1 MNPENRLLG
10 PIAACL
16 ALVRIWSLWLALVC
30 TPAVAQ
36 ITLTTQPQPTMANY
50 PGMRVQVG
58 IGANIP
64 PNTAYAIQWQKDGV
78 NLTNSPHYQGAVTVG
93 VDAPASGSSAV
104 FVHALIIIPDLQV
117 SDTGNYRAI
126 LYAGGL
132 SATSAIS
139 KIAPLSFTPRKPVV
153 RLAANDASVPAGT
166 SFVTFRTQIT
176 ASPDCSYQVFK
187 DNIPFSDDTEAKR
200 HGFYGVKGNVTAD
213 GDSFFDFVVSPV
225 TAESAGVYKM
235 MITGPAGSATTRDI
249 RLSLV
254 PGTAPVIT
262 SQPNPVAIGSP
273 GSNLKVTGFAA
284 TGNPAPTYYF
294 AKDGGPL
301 QLLATAELNFAYL
314 LPSDTGI
321 YSIVAS
327 NSVSTV
333 TFNPV
338 TVSTTPP
345 TTQVH
350 VPTPVASIG
359 SVDQLRG
366 AVLKANVYFGVDDH
380 PNPNTYELQF
390 SATGNSF
397 TIPPGGYLPAQTV
410 NYALDLTG
418 TYGKDAY
425 GSPVPTLNV
434 SGFKAENGELVTAH
448 FYLFSDDNHLDVWY
462 DAPAKLIHH
471 FSYYTW
477 SNLATPSAGPT
488 ITLNPASTSVITGS
502 RAAFQVFA
510 TGTPPLSYQWQKNNV
525 DLPGE
530 TNRTLTIAST
540 AAANA
545 GSYRVKVINGSG
557 GFKFST
563 AATLSLNA
571 ALPPVFNRH
580 PQSYDYYEGEPAA
593 LQIGIGIPNG
603 TGGPIYPQSIP
614 ATIRWERDG
623 VPVKTVLGPI
633 NTIESSIGLGVK
645 DGAWNYI
652 TKQEAGT
659 YVAFASVLGSETNS
673 TPAFVR
679 VVNDQDAPIFR
690 AYNTT
695 YNLTNS
701 AGAVLMAEV
710 VGTQDPDQLG
720 TLRLNRVA
728 YQWKHEGVPIP
739 GANLPYYQIRSMD
752 AAQAGLYTVVATGL
766 SGASTESGPI
776 AVNLVDPCVPPANDA
791 ALRGSVY
798 YLSPKAD
805 TAPWPSGVVAL
816 QFGATGN
823 TYEVPATASH
833 PGFSGTWSS
842 QTFGTTYQVT
852 LNGFTF
858 RDGKTSAVYFNIS
871 CSNGGTL
878 FTLSQGVSP
887 FAFLSGAA
895 SQRPPAAQT
904 PAPVIST
911 PPSALTV
918 ASGQPASFTVSASV
932 ADGSLITY
940 QWKKSGIPIPGMT
953 SSTLSLGTVNA
964 SHAGT
969 YSVDVTAN
977 GQTVGSTSALLT
989 VTTAVQPTAP
999 VLTIAPFSG
1008 GKIEF
1013 NYVTSPGVTYFIE
1026 RADSVAATTWTLVQS
1041 VVGDGAAK
1049 QAALDVAGTS
1059 GFFRIRVGP

>member
-1 MNPENRLLG
+1 MNPASRFYR
-10 PIAACL
+10 PIGACL
-16 ALVRIWSLWLALVC
+16 ALIRTWSLWMALAC

-64 PNTAYAIQWQKDGV
+64 PNTSYAIQWQKDGV

-93 VDAPASGSSAV
+93 VGAPASGSSTV

-132 SATSAIS
+132 SATSSIS

-153 RLAANDASVPAGT
+153 RQAANDASVPAGT

-225 TAESAGVYKM
+225 TTESAGVYKM
-235 MITGPAGSATTRDI
+235 VITGPGGSATTRDI

-262 SQPNPVAIGSP
+262 SQPNPVAIGAP
-273 GSNLKVTGFAA
+273 GANLKVSGFAA

-294 AKDGGPL
+294 SKDGGPL
-301 QLLATAELNFAYL
+301 QLLTTAELNFAYL
-314 LPSDTGI
+314 LSSDSGV

-327 NSVSTV
+327 NSVSMA

-345 TTQVH
+345 TTQTH
-350 VPTPVASIG
+350 VPTPVPCIG

-380 PNPNTYELQF
+380 PNPNIYELQF
-390 SATGNSF
+390 SPTGNTF

-410 NYALDLTG
+410 NYSLDLTG
-418 TYGKDAY
+418 TYGRDAY

-434 SGFKAENGELVTAH
+434 SGFKAENGEFVTAH
-448 FYLFSDDNHLDVWY
+448 FYLFCDDNHLDVWY

-477 SNLATPSAGPT
+477 GNLATPSAGPT
-488 ITLNPASTSVITGS
+488 ITLNPASTSVITGA
-502 RAAFQVFA
+502 RASFQVIA
-510 TGTPPLSYQWQKNNV
+510 TGTAPLSYQWQKNNV

-530 TNRTLTIAST
+530 TNRTLTIAS
-540 AAANA
+540 ASSANA
-545 GSYRVKVINGSG
+545 GTYRVKVVNGAG
-557 GFKFST
+557 TFKFSAT
-563 AATLSLNA
+563 ANLNLNA
-571 ALPPVFNRH
+571 ALPPVFNQTPR
-580 PQSYDYYEGEPAA
+580 SYDYYEGERAA
-593 LQIGIGIPNG
+593 LSIGIGIPNG
-603 TGGPIYPQSIP
+603 TGGPIYPQTIP

-633 NTIESSIGLGVK
+633 NTVENFIGLGVK

-673 TPAFVR
+673 PPAFVR
-679 VVNDQDAPIFR
+679 VVNDQDAPLFR
-690 AYNTT
+690 SYNSA

-728 YQWKHEGVPIP
+728 YQWKHDGVAIP

-752 AAQAGLYTVVATGL
+752 AAQAGIYTVVATGL
-766 SGASTESGPI
+766 SGASTESGPM
-776 AVNLVDPCVPPANDA
+776 AVNLVDPCTPPANDV

-816 QFGATGN
+816 QFAPTGN
-823 TYEVPATASH
+823 TYEVPATSTH
-833 PGFSGTWSS
+833 PGFSGTWTS
-842 QTFGTTYQVT
+842 QTFGTTYQIT
-852 LNGFTF
+852 LNGFSF
-858 RDGKTSAVYFNIS
+858 RDGKTSAVFFSLS
-871 CSNGGTL
+871 CGNGATL

-887 FAFLSGAA
+887 FAFLSGPA
-895 SQRPPAAQT
+895 SVRPPAAPK

-918 ASGQPASFTVSASV
+918 ASGQTASFSVVATV
-932 ADGSLITY
+932 ADGSPITY
-940 QWKKSGIPIPGMT
+940 QWKKSGVPIPGMV
-953 SSTLSLGTVNA
+953 SATLALGVVNA
-964 SHAGT
+964 SNAGT

-977 GQTVGSTSALLT
+977 GQTVSSASVALT
-989 VTTAVQPTAP
+989 VTTPVPTTAP
-999 VLTIAPFSG
+999 SLTVVPFAG

-1013 NYVTSPGVTYFIE
+1013 NFVSSPGVTYFIE
-1026 RADSVAATTWTLVQS
+1026 RKDSLADANWTLVQT
-1041 VVGDGAAK
+1041 VTGDGAAK
-1049 QAALDVAGTS
+1049 QAALDVAGAS